1 MNGSGVAVAAAQYFV
16 SAALI
21 VEAVRGVDQTDSEDS
36 LQQGRPAQ

>member
-21 VEAVRGVDQTDSEDS
+21 VEALRGVDQTDSEGW
-36 LQQGRPAQ
+36 LQERWLAQ